1 MERVVLVTGAGS
13 GIGLAAALEA
23 GRLGFTAVAAVH
35 RDDQIDAVRSA
46 ARDAGVVVE
55 VETLDVTDDDRARDV
70 IERRQLWGLVRS
82 LAAGRG
88 ASQVIDAAKMLAIES
103 FSVASNSSSLCWTE
117 RPSVRAR
124 EKLAITPWLRAR
136 RVLASPRL

>member
-1 MERVVLVTGAGS
+1 MSLVLRDGTTGLPRACDRVAGAQVHAERAQRHDVGN
-13 GIGLAAALEA
+13 E
-23 GRLGFTAVAAVH
+23 H
-35 RDDQIDAVRSA
+35 RDL
-46 ARDAGVVVE
+46 G
-55 VETLDVTDDDRARDV
+55 T
-70 IERRQLWGLVRS
+70 RS